1 MIPVTSAPRP
11 LHVPFGDPAGL
22 GLAGF
27 GMTTFVL
34 SVVNAGWVPADVGG
48 VVLGLALFYG
58 GAIQAIAGIWE
69 FANHNTFGAVAFC
82 SYGAFWMS
90 FWYLETSTKLGS
102 DGAKGVGL
110 YLLAWVIFT
119 CYMTIASF
127 RTNLFVFLVF
137 VALTLTYIALV
148 LGAWVGASPWNYI
161 GGYLGVLT
169 ALLMVVAEL
178 PKTRS
183 GKIMRRLLRDVAE
196 NRPIGDVTTLAD
208 STVMDAIAAG
218 MATGAHDD

>member
-1 MIPVTSAPRP
+1 MSAPQAHRASVPPEPATESAPRP

-58 GAIQAIAGIWE
+58 GVIQAIAGIWE

-90 FWYLETSTKLGS
+90 FWYLETATKLGS

-110 YLLAWVIFT
+110 YLLAWAIFT

-137 VALTLTYIALV
+137 VVLTLTYIALV

-169 ALLMVVAEL
+169 ALLAWYTSFATVTNFTYKRTVL
-178 PKTRS
+178 P
-183 GKIMRRLLRDVAE
+183 LV
-196 NRPIGDVTTLAD
+196 P
-208 STVMDAIAAG
+208 
-218 MATGAHDD
+218 MAKG